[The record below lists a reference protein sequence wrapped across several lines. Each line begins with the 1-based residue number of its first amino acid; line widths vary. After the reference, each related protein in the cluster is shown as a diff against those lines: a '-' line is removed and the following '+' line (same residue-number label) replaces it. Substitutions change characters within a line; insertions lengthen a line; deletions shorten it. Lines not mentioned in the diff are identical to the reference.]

1 MCVTL
6 KHIEL
11 LAKGDWIDEPNNLL
25 ITGGAGAGKTHV
37 ACALCV
43 TTLHQMRTVKY
54 IRANYLLQESAH
66 AHSEDNYYEYSNKM
80 AGYDLLVIDDFGLMD
95 LNLDKCRDLFEIIE
109 ARDYRKSTVIKMCIR
124 DSINVHKYGAHIFHT
139 NDKKVWKY
147 ITQFAEFNRFTNS
160 PVANYKGELY
170 SLPFNMYTFNK
181 MWGVVT
187 PEEAVAK
194 IEEQRSEIT
203 GEPKNLEEQAISLV
217 GRDIYEKL
225 IKGYTEK
232 QWGRECKELP
242 AFIIKRLPVRLTF
255 DNNYFNALYQGI
267 PVGGYTKMIERLLED
282 IEVRLDTDYLEQKA
296 ELDALADK
304 VVYTGPI
311 DAYFDYKLGTLEY
324 RSVRFENEL
333 LDKPNFQGN
342 AAVNY
347 TDRETP
353 WTRIIEHKWFEF
365 GKDENGNDLPK
376 TIISREYSSEWK
388 PGDEP
393 YYPVNDEKNGA
404 LYSAYRKLADA
415 EEKVIFGGRLG
426 EYKYYDMDQVI
437 AAVLEKCENVFGL

>member
-1 MCVTL
+1 MYDYLVVGSGL
-6 KHIEL
+6 YGAIFAHE
-11 LAKGDWIDEPNNLL
+11 AKRS
-25 ITGGAGAGKTHV
+25 GKTV
-37 ACALCV
+37 LV
-43 TTLHQMRTVKY
+43 VDKRPN
-54 IRANYLLQESAH
+54 I
-66 AHSEDNYYEYSNKM
+66 
-80 AGYDLLVIDDFGLMD
+80 AGNVYTE
-95 LNLDKCRDLFEIIE
+95 KIE
-109 ARDYRKSTVIKMCIR
+109 G
-124 DSINVHKYGAHIFHT
+124 INVHKYGAHIFHT
-139 NDKKVWKY
+139 NNKKVWNY
-147 ITQFAEFNRFTNS
+147 VTQFAEFNRFTNS

-194 IEEQRSEIT
+194 IEEQRKEAGII
-203 GEPKNLEEQAISLV
+203 EPENLEEQAISLV
-217 GRDIYEKL
+217 GRDIYKKL

-232 QWGRECKELP
+232 QWGRDCKDLP
-242 AFIIKRLPVRLTF
+242 SFIIKRLPVRLTF

-267 PVGGYTKMIERLLED
+267 PVGGYTKLVANLLEG
-282 IEVRLDTDYLEQKA
+282 IEVRLNTDYLENKK
-296 ELDALADK
+296 ELDAIADK

-311 DAYFDYKLGTLEY
+311 DAYFGYTLGTLEY
-324 RSVRFENEL
+324 RSVRFEIET

-342 AAVNY
+342 ADVNY

-365 GKDENGNDLPK
+365 GKDEEGNDLPK
-376 TIISREYSSEWK
+376 TVISREFSSEWK

-393 YYPVNDEKNGA
+393 YYPVNDEKNSA
-404 LYSAYRKLADA
+404 LYGKYKELTEK

-437 AAVLEKCENVFGL
+437 AAALHCCDQELH